1 MDNVLLALALGRAL
15 APLTITEYMKQKVW
29 TPLGMACDALWS
41 IDHAPD
47 GLEKI
52 WRCISATARDLAKIE
67 RLYLR
72 GGDWDGKTLIPR
84 SWVVESTSVDTSEGS
99 PPHYQYGW
107 WIMSETDGDY
117 RAEGIRGQFIYVN
130 PARPI
135 IVVRLGRDRG
145 GSSWEEWK
153 GMFAYIAGIELMVDR
168 GLTPL

>member
-1 MDNVLLALALGRAL
+1 
-15 APLTITEYMKQKVW
+15 
-29 TPLGMACDALWS
+29 
-41 IDHAPD
+41 
-47 GLEKI
+47 
-52 WRCISATARDLAKIE
+52 
-67 RLYLR
+67 
-72 GGDWDGKTLIPR
+72 
-84 SWVVESTSVDTSEGS
+84 
-99 PPHYQYGW
+99 
-107 WIMSETDGDY
+107 MSETDGDY